1 MLQDLRPGSLTI
13 LLLESLQISQLLLES
28 QSEEVVHQL
37 KLQLLLQPHQAQILA
52 LEMTYK
58 ALLAQRLKL

>member
-37 KLQLLLQPHQAQILA
+37 KLQLLLQPHQAQILT